1 MQRQLEDLPRQPA
14 WFHPVGQGH
23 VVAPDVELPLPESD
37 DPAEDVSGVNADPHV
52 HVGVGHLTDSPVEKR
67 RNGVS
72 GIGLVPKRA
81 NNQPDYL
88 GD

>member
-1 MQRQLEDLPRQPA
+1 M
-14 WFHPVGQGH
+14 
-23 VVAPDVELPLPESD
+23 
-37 DPAEDVSGVNADPHV
+37 NADPHV

-88 GD
+88 GTNRDLFIREGSVTAFLAKLYVSGTMCL

>member
-1 MQRQLEDLPRQPA
+1 MERLLEDLPRQPA

-52 HVGVGHLTDSPVEKR
+52 DVGVGHLSHVPEIGQAVLMMTEIKYASPKHVIL
-67 RNGVS
+67 S
-72 GIGLVPKRA
+72 IL
-81 NNQPDYL
+81 
-88 GD
+88 